1 MSFANPMLGVVLSL
15 ALAACTAAP
24 IAEDSTMNPPP
35 AATGDYGS
43 CQPEPARRY
52 IGETAT
58 AEIVEAAR
66 AASHARFA
74 RTHKPGQMV
83 TMEHNG
89 DRLNIDVD
97 AANVITNVR
106 CG

>member
-1 MSFANPMLGVVLSL
+1 MTFANRILGVALSL
-15 ALAACTAAP
+15 ALAACTASP
-24 IAEDSTMNPPP
+24 LAEDSTMNPPP
-35 AATGDYGS
+35 AASGDDGS
-43 CQPEPARRY
+43 CRPEPARRY

-58 AEIVEAAR
+58 PEIVEAAR
-66 AASHARFA
+66 AASQAKFA
-74 RTHKPGQMV
+74 RTLKPGQMV

-97 AANVITNVR
+97 ATNVITNVR